1 MFGYIYFKPRP
12 TDYVVIYSGG
22 RARRQGQGL
31 AGFVFRPWTTASAV
45 PTDARD
51 DIFAVEAMTQDFQTV
66 TVQGLLTFRIVDAPT
81 AAARQDFNVNLAT
94 GQHIG
99 EPMKQIV
106 ERLRGIVQT
115 ACRDALVR
123 LPLADALST
132 SDALSRAI
140 KERVA
145 SDAKLK
151 EDGIGVDRV
160 LVLSVKP
167 APEIRKAL
175 EADLR
180 EQLLR
185 RADAA
190 MFERRRAATTDEHEL
205 KLKDEK
211 NKRELAE
218 TELGNQ
224 LALEEERRRLA
235 EAKAE
240 TLRTEA
246 EAQARAVREQL
257 KPFAEL
263 PPKQLAAIAL
273 RDWAIKG
280 GQISSLSLGGDVLN
294 DLAAAMRGSAGK

>member
-1 MFGYIYFKPRP
+1 MFGFTYFKPHP
-12 TDYVVIYSGG
+12 TDYVVIYRGG
-22 RARRQGQGL
+22 HARRQGLGKS
-31 AGFVFRPWTTASAV
+31 GYVYVPWSTVSAV

-51 DIFAVEAMTQDFQTV
+51 DIFAVEAMTHDFQTV
-66 TVQGLLTFRIVDAPT
+66 IVQGLLTFRIGDPSL
-81 AAARQDFNVNLAT
+81 AAARHDFSVNLKSGLHT
-94 GQHIG
+94 G
-99 EPMKQIV
+99 EPMKQII

-132 SDALSRAI
+132 SDTLSLAI

-145 SDAKLK
+145 GDAKLK
-151 EDGIGVDRV
+151 DDGIAVDRV

-185 RADAA
+185 KADSA
-190 MFERRRAATTDEHEL
+190 MFERRRSAISDEHAL
-205 KLKDEK
+205 KLRDEK

-224 LALEEERRRLA
+224 LALEEQRRTLA
-235 EAKAE
+235 EAQAA
-240 TLRTEA
+240 TIRTEA
-246 EAQARAVREQL
+246 EAQAVSVREQL
-257 KPFAEL
+257 KPYAEL
-263 PPKQLAAIAL
+263 APNQLAAIAL
-273 RDWAIKG
+273 REWAVKG

-294 DLAAAMRGSAGK
+294 DLAASLRSSGGK